1 MQAIGYQESD
11 QSSLSTAYELFITC
25 CRAVDLS
32 LEPIDHTLLYRS
44 SLRGPFLD
52 FAVVVVATS
61 RFCTTEVFAL
71 KERYMLS
78 KSTGKSATA
87 MKTRS

>member
-1 MQAIGYQESD
+1 MQAIGYK
-11 QSSLSTAYELFITC
+11 TPAHELFTAC
-25 CRAVDLS
+25 CRAVDLI
-32 LEPIDHTLLYRS
+32 LERIDHTLLYRS
-44 SLRGPFLD
+44 SLRGLFLD

-71 KERYMLS
+71 EERYMLS
-78 KSTGKSATA
+78 KSNGKSATA